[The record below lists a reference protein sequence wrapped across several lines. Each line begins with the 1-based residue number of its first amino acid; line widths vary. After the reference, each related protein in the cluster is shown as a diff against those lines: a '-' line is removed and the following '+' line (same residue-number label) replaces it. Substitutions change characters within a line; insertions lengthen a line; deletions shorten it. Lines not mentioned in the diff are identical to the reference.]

1 VPTWGL
7 GSDVRLAPPSPPLTL
22 SVPLI
27 VTSPVA
33 RIVTGVFAA
42 FFEKV
47 TVTPAGIVT
56 VVKLNTPLGGSVR
69 VVFAAGA
76 NAPSAPVL
84 PLTNTWAA
92 AWELIIPERITPRMM
107 RCIFMFDLLY
117 SGFNVFSTL
126 TGGDTATPCPAS

>member
-1 VPTWGL
+1 L
-7 GSDVRLAPPSPPLTL
+7 GSDVRLGPPSPPLTL

-33 RIVTGVFAA
+33 RIVTGVFAPFLA
-42 FFEKV
+42 KV

-56 VVKLNTPLGGSVR
+56 VVKLNTPLGGSAS

-92 AWELIIPERITPRMM
+92 AGELMVPQRTKPRMM
-107 RCIFMFDLLY
+107 RDVFMFDLLY
-117 SGFNVFSTL
+117 SDFSTL
-126 TGGDTATPCPAS
+126 TGGDAATPCPVS